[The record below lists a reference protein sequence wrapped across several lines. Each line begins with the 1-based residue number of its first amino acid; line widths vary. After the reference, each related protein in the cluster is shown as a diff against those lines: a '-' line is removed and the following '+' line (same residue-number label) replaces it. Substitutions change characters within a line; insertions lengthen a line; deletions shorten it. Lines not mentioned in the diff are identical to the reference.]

1 MRNVRIVLL
10 VLVVAECC
18 IQAVLSYWWYEYKC
32 GAYYNL
38 VIKGDTLHYI
48 LCQVEDVLLVTITIL
63 LFYLLIRRV
72 LRLSLIHI

>member
-1 MRNVRIVLL
+1 MRYVRIVLL

-38 VIKGDTLHYI
+38 VIKGGALHYI
-48 LCQVEDVLLVTITIL
+48 LPK
-63 LFYLLIRRV
+63 
-72 LRLSLIHI
+72 

>member
-48 LCQVEDVLLVTITIL
+48 LRQVEDVLLVTITIL

-72 LRLSLIHI
+72 LRRCRTQ

>member
-1 MRNVRIVLL
+1 MRYVRIVLL

-38 VIKGDTLHYI
+38 VIKGGALYTTPSRRCSISYYHY
-48 LCQVEDVLLVTITIL
+48 ITIL
-63 LFYLLIRRV
+63 FTYKACIEKV
-72 LRLSLIHI
+72 

>member
-63 LFYLLIRRV
+63 TILFTYKACIEKV
-72 LRLSLIHI
+72 

>member
-38 VIKGDTLHYI
+38 VIKGGTLHYI
-48 LCQVEDVLLVTITIL
+48 I
-63 LFYLLIRRV
+63 YYAK
-72 LRLSLIHI
+72 